1 MRIEREKPE
10 FQNKGLT
17 RTVTLF
23 QYAFVILAVS
33 QITLGLLRALYPYD
47 LDQLSSGFMV
57 NSLLISGRNPWSL
70 KSVVNEPYCITVY
83 GVFHHLVFALGQF
96 IFGEQYYFM
105 RFISLLSCFGICLMI
120 YLIAS
125 GSSIVPKSSV
135 LDKDNLKLNK
145 TCGLLAMLLI
155 LSSPAF
161 ISNNSV
167 GRPDNFGIAVSMAG
181 VFLLMRYEKNQSA
194 AWLPLLSGVLLGAG
208 PLIKQ
213 SLISS
218 ILFGC
223 YLSWYKRCFKSVF
236 IASIGLPAVVCSFLT
251 VITKGDFIKI
261 CITFPSLPEKSILN
275 SLAVFKSTFLL
286 SPVHFFILVGTFGF
300 IIKQISGWLS
310 KKEIEK
316 SRTHIFIPWILLT
329 ASLAMF
335 TSTRKLGGSSLYW
348 LEFIIV
354 SSAFL
359 GENLGNMM
367 QRIPWSG
374 KKQWT
379 ISAVSIIVIGSGL
392 VFSLRSLRGVMFEW
406 SATAYYRELQSIVS
420 EKTPPDEPII
430 EYFSN
435 IGILTHRKVLF
446 NDLLMYQNTTDENR
460 QLLRSYIAGKK
471 ASCLLLQPQFTADYL
486 TSDYLEIPTI
496 NHYPNRIFAVKVY
509 LRKDLLTK

>member
-10 FQNKGLT
+10 FQNKGLSG
-17 RTVTLF
+17 TVTLF
-23 QYAFVILAVS
+23 RYAFVILAVF
-33 QITLGLLRALYPYD
+33 QIIIGLLRALYPYD
-47 LDQLSSGFMV
+47 LDQISFGFMV

-105 RFISLLSCFGICLMI
+105 RFISLLSCVGICLMI
-120 YLIAS
+120 YLIVS
-125 GSSIVPKSSV
+125 GSSIIGKGRV
-135 LDKDNLKLNK
+135 LNDELKINK
-145 TCGLLAMLLI
+145 ICGLLAMLLI

-161 ISNNSV
+161 TSNNSI
-167 GRPDNFGIAVSMAG
+167 GRADNSGIAVSMAG
-181 VFLLMRYEKNQSA
+181 VFLLMRYEKKQSA
-194 AWLPLLSGVLLGAG
+194 AWVPLLSGILLGSG

-218 ILFGC
+218 IIFGL
-223 YLSWYKRCFKSVF
+223 YLSWMKKCFKPVF
-236 IASIGLPAVVCSFLT
+236 ITSIGLPGVICTFLT

-286 SPVHFFILVGTFGF
+286 SPVHLFILVGTFVF
-300 IIKQISGWLS
+300 IFMQISDWLS

-374 KKQWT
+374 KKQWA

-406 SATAYYRELQSIVS
+406 SAIAYYRELQSIVS

-471 ASCLLLQPQFTADYL
+471 ASCLLLQPQFSADYL
-486 TSDYLEIPTI
+486 TSDYVEIPTK
-496 NHYPNRIFAVKVY
+496 NPYPNRIFAVKVY